1 MLSALKLGFHPS
13 KITTR
18 SNRATGVEYAIL
30 PSDADYYQ
38 NKPFFF
44 LELNANK
51 LMLVKIIRM
60 LKIISLSKFADL
72 DWEHKF
78 FFVLIDASIQET
90 KLITHI
96 ILKHND

>member
-1 MLSALKLGFHPS
+1 
-13 KITTR
+13 
-18 SNRATGVEYAIL
+18 
-30 PSDADYYQ
+30 
-38 NKPFFF
+38 
-44 LELNANK
+44 
-51 LMLVKIIRM
+51 MLVKIIRM